1 MSRIKGCSSKDS
13 LVFSKDDPL
22 LLDSV
27 LALEH
32 VVDLGKVVSTRGDGG
47 GVALG
52 SVVLLEMSLLSE
64 VAHLVVGLRGDSAAG
79 LKTGRDA
86 EDAGD
91 LLNAAVDAERQE
103 TGSKTRSVAEET
115 NSLALKSLVVDNA
128 DQTGKTTP
136 DTATVHVTA
145 VGGDLDGGV
154 DTLLETLLGQ
164 GHEGL
169 LNNLV
174 GQGLLVV
181 HVTEL
186 RSDLG
191 ESRRV
196 GIGEVVVVEETSV
209 RLLDKLASRGV
220 ESKVVETVEAG
231 LGRVVTVGSTVGA
244 VSGLLGLTL
253 AVSAVSGI
261 EGLGVAVDGVVAI
274 NIGVLAGKVG
284 LIEIVGVLH
293 VGATQTGLGDNG
305 GVGADQESDS
315 TSTTSGPSV
324 TLGVESNITGNNNS
338 IATVPSGRL
347 NPVDGVENS
356 VGTTVASVDSVDTL
370 DVGVVAEKLH
380 KNTLD
385 GLGLVEK
392 SLSTDLEVTNRVG
405 VDVVVLEELGGSSKG
420 ERVDVLTVVAEAHLG
435 LAKTNGVLS
444 GANAIELLELNLIN
458 ILTRDIKLN
467 GLDANVLRTRHDEI
481 FGERKRLLVGEKK
494 QKRKEDKEKKRWKRS
509 RERRRGCGDIL

>member
-1 MSRIKGCSSKDS
+1 MYCVE
-13 LVFSKDDPL
+13 VFCIY
-22 LLDSV
+22 
-27 LALEH
+27 
-32 VVDLGKVVSTRGDGG
+32 
-47 GVALG
+47 
-52 SVVLLEMSLLSE
+52 
-64 VAHLVVGLRGDSAAG
+64 LVVGLRGDSAAG
-79 LKTGRDA
+79 LKPGRDA

-145 VGGDLDGGV
+145 VGGDLNGGV
-154 DTLLETLLGQ
+154 DTLLETLLGE

-220 ESKVVETVEAG
+220 ESKVVEAVEAG

-284 LIEIVGVLH
+284 LVEIVGVLH
-293 VGATQTGLGDNG
+293 VGTTQTGLGDNR
-305 GVGADQESDS
+305 GVGADQESDG
-315 TSTTSGPSV
+315 TSTTSGASV
-324 TLGVESNITGNNNS
+324 TLGVESNITGNNDS

-392 SLSTDLEVTNRVG
+392 SLGTDLEVTNRVG

-420 ERVDVLTVVAEAHLG
+420 ERVDVCRNRTLAVIQCHHEILPGCSEDRRNALRSSPQGTVKNWGNLPSRSSQKLILVWPRPMVYFPALTPSNFSSS
-435 LAKTNGVLS
+435 T
-444 GANAIELLELNLIN
+444 
-458 ILTRDIKLN
+458 
-467 GLDANVLRTRHDEI
+467 
-481 FGERKRLLVGEKK
+481 
-494 QKRKEDKEKKRWKRS
+494 
-509 RERRRGCGDIL
+509 

>member
-1 MSRIKGCSSKDS
+1 MG
-13 LVFSKDDPL
+13 
-22 LLDSV
+22 
-27 LALEH
+27 
-32 VVDLGKVVSTRGDGG
+32 
-47 GVALG
+47 
-52 SVVLLEMSLLSE
+52 LLSE
-64 VAHLVVGLRGDSAAG
+64 VAHLIVSLRGDSAAG

-145 VGGDLDGGV
+145 VGGDLDRGV
-154 DTLLETLLGQ
+154 DTLLETLLGE

-209 RLLDKLASRGV
+209 RLLDKLAGRGV
-220 ESKVVETVEAG
+220 ESKVVEAVEAG

-284 LIEIVGVLH
+284 LVEIIGVLH
-293 VGATQTGLGDNG
+293 VGTTQTGLGNNG
-305 GVGADQESDS
+305 GVGADQESDG
-315 TSTTSGPSV
+315 TSTTSGASV
-324 TLGVESNITGNNNS
+324 ALGVESNITGNNDS

-356 VGTTVASVDSVDTL
+356 VGTTVASIDSVDTL
-370 DVGVVAEKLH
+370 DVGVVAKKLH

-392 SLSTDLEVTNRVG
+392 SLGTDLEVTNRVG
-405 VDVVVLEELGGSSKG
+405 VDVVVLKELGGSSKG
-420 ERVDVLTVVAEAHLG
+420 ERVDVCRNRI
-435 LAKTNGVLS
+435 LAV
-444 GANAIELLELNLIN
+444 IQC
-458 ILTRDIKLN
+458 
-467 GLDANVLRTRHDEI
+467 HHEI
-481 FGERKRLLVGEKK
+481 FPGRGEDRRIALRSSFQGTVKNWGNLPSRSSQKLILVWP
-494 QKRKEDKEKKRWKRS
+494 RPIVYFPALTPS
-509 RERRRGCGDIL
+509 NFSSST